1 MSGRAFSG
9 IVESSRIKHA
19 ANGSKGEKIK
29 EQIHRDAVIS
39 GFRDEIVQILLPRL
53 LHLLRQLLT
62 HNKHIRL
69 GDNPYCR
76 LACNILSAHLLAEG
90 LPNSQHVL
98 DYVDPDAP
106 ERTTSEMQTFKQ
118 WHRDAL
124 EQRARYARTRSMELR
139 LEQMTKELEAY
150 KNSPPQSLSTQNPAA
165 SKLEAQM
172 RNLRRDLSATRTDLN
187 ATRSERDSLRENVRA
202 SETRTTRLESERAL
216 NRRKI
221 ETLEAEAKQLKLQ
234 TCTEASKCEL
244 ERVREELDDARH
256 EAKQTRSDVRVFVVR
271 KSKIPDVSRQL
282 NAELERLRLELE
294 DANTARRVQSD
305 TSDRL
310 KGEQEEQERML
321 RRACD
326 ALERVHGEL
335 DDERNNLKHARSD
348 LKVSNFELDRIRLE
362 LALMLD
368 DQVGLQAKLEASKSK
383 FERVRGELDDER
395 KNSEQASSNLNDA
408 KTQLDRLRLEL
419 EDTHSARRVQSEKS
433 DKLQGEL
440 DEQDKVLG
448 RLRGELDEKDK
459 VLGRLRGELDEKDKV
474 LGRLRGELDEKD
486 KVLGRL
492 RCELEK
498 KNQECAHGHEELEGA
513 HILTN
518 LAHAQTRA
526 DHDHNQDPP
535 QWDMEP
541 PDSYVPQ
548 DGEVTRAP
556 VALLTGGLEPMAA
569 LSSLLPHH
577 RVPDELR
584 GQQPASGRPA
594 KVPRLTVSHEYAMQP
609 AMEPALAPVR
619 FKHYTIQY
627 GPKFQASPEDLQ
639 LERAPG
645 GIGWAEFYT
654 KYKLDKLAEAQMR
667 SPVDKKGVVK
677 SNGFYCTA
685 CISAGIPCVFLESPT
700 RVNVL
705 RPRCIRCLS
714 TKGHCHAPSPKN
726 EEMQEAVVRYHNTA
740 VHAKKIPGQWMGD
753 GEPEFYYTLPVKATS
768 TSTELVA
775 ALQPRF

>member
-1 MSGRAFSG
+1 MLMLTCSSADPDPVTCIALACSRLRMSGRAFSG

-448 RLRGELDEKDK
+448 RLRG
-459 VLGRLRGELDEKDKV
+459 
-474 LGRLRGELDEKD
+474 
-486 KVLGRL
+486 RL

-498 KNQECAHGHEELEGA
+498 K
-513 HILTN
+513 
-518 LAHAQTRA
+518 
-526 DHDHNQDPP
+526 
-535 QWDMEP
+535 
-541 PDSYVPQ
+541 
-548 DGEVTRAP
+548 
-556 VALLTGGLEPMAA
+556 
-569 LSSLLPHH
+569 
-577 RVPDELR
+577 
-584 GQQPASGRPA
+584 PASGRPA

-677 SNGFYCTA
+677 SN
-685 CISAGIPCVFLESPT
+685 
-700 RVNVL
+700 
-705 RPRCIRCLS
+705 
-714 TKGHCHAPSPKN
+714 
-726 EEMQEAVVRYHNTA
+726 
-740 VHAKKIPGQWMGD
+740 
-753 GEPEFYYTLPVKATS
+753 
-768 TSTELVA
+768 
-775 ALQPRF
+775 